1 MGNQD
6 LKFTKTHEWVRV
18 DGDEVVVG
26 LTDYA
31 QGELGDIVFIEL
43 PEIGRV
49 VSTDESLATL
59 ESVKSVSEIYAPL
72 SGEVT
77 GVNETLEDEPGV
89 INTDTYGEGWILRMR
104 FTDVEELDDLMSADE
119 YEAFT
124 KA

>member
-49 VSTDESLATL
+49 VSTDESLTTL

-72 SGEVT
+72 SGELT
-77 GVNETLEDEPGV
+77 AVNEALEDEPGV
-89 INTDTYGEGWILRMR
+89 INTDAYGEGWILRMR
-104 FTDVEELDDLMSADE
+104 LADVEEFDDLMSADE

-124 KA
+124 KV

>member
-6 LKFTKTHEWVRV
+6 LKFTKNHEWVRE

-49 VSTDESLATL
+49 ASADESLTTL

-77 GVNETLEDEPGV
+77 GVNEALEDEPGV
-89 INTDTYGEGWILRMR
+89 INTDAYGEGWILRMR
-104 FTDVEELDDLMSADE
+104 LTDAGELDDLMSAEE

-124 KA
+124 KV